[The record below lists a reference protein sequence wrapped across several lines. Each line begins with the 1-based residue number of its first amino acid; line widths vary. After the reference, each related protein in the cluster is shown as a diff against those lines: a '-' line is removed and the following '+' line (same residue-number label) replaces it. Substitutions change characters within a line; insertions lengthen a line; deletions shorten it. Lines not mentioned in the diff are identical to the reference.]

1 MKRNVDMAKIRI
13 QNKRKQDLIFYMVM
27 LAYPVLQFAIFYVG
41 VNFNS
46 ILMAFQYFSGSTG
59 KIDNYNFFEFSKLF
73 TNFSTFFQR
82 FQQGSGLEEITLLQ
96 GYAFKNAFVSY

>member
-1 MKRNVDMAKIRI
+1 MAKIRI
-13 QNKRKQDLIFYMVM
+13 HNKRKQDLIFYIVM

-59 KIDNYNFFEFSKLF
+59 KMIIIPF
-73 TNFSTFFQR
+73 TKERSF
-82 FQQGSGLEEITLLQ
+82 LQ
-96 GYAFKNAFVSY
+96 TSLPFLRGFRKARA